1 MPAPLQTGTLLLASQ
16 ELQNDYFSRCVIIVI
31 QHSPKNG
38 TMGLV
43 LNRPLC
49 QKIEPSNLTELSTLF
64 GIPSIKNEI
73 NNFISEGGPVDQDY
87 LFFLHRVNHII
98 TNGKLITNDLY
109 WGGNIDKSIPL
120 SYESNI
126 ENRIC
131 FYRGYA
137 GWDKDQLEQEIYS
150 GAWILAPCNTS
161 TILSQSPET
170 MWHDLLYKLG
180 GHYRAMAEIP
190 EDPSVN

>member
-16 ELQNDYFSRCVIIVI
+16 ELQNDYFSRCVIIVT

-109 WGGNIDKSIPL
+109 WGGNIDGEIHLNCNPNVEK
-120 SYESNI
+120 
-126 ENRIC
+126 RIC

-137 GWDKDQLEQEIYS
+137 GWGKNQLEQEFLI
-150 GAWILAPCNTS
+150 
-161 TILSQSPET
+161 
-170 MWHDLLYKLG
+170 
-180 GHYRAMAEIP
+180 
-190 EDPSVN
+190 